1 MQDNLMKLHLGCG
14 KIKLEGWVNIDI
26 EASCKPDAVVDL
38 EKLPWP
44 WEDNSVS
51 HILMSHVLEHLGQ
64 QRDVYLGIVQE
75 LYRVCVDGALI
86 EIHVPHPRHDHFL
99 WDPTH
104 VRPITVEGL
113 LMFDKQTNLQW
124 IQDNS
129 ANTPLA
135 IYLGVDFRIDKV
147 NYLPD
152 PVVQK
157 QLESGEITVPVFLSL
172 LRTQNNICQQI
183 DIDWRVVKSS
193 EPVL

>member
-1 MQDNLMKLHLGCG
+1 VQDNLMKLHLGCG
-14 KIKLEGWVNIDI
+14 NLKLEGWVNIDI
-26 EASCKPDAVVDL
+26 EASCNPDAVVDL
-38 EKLPWP
+38 EQLPWP
-44 WEDNSVS
+44 WADNTVS
-51 HILMSHVLEHLGQ
+51 HVLMSHVLEHLGQ
-64 QRDVYLGIVQE
+64 QREVYLGIIQE

-147 NYLPD
+147 NYMPD
-152 PVVQK
+152 PVVKK
-157 QLESGEITVPVFLSL
+157 QLDSGEISVPLFLSL

-193 EPVL
+193 EHVL

>member
-1 MQDNLMKLHLGCG
+1 MKLHLGCG
-14 KIKLEGWVNIDI
+14 NLKLEGWVNIDI
-26 EASCKPDAVVDL
+26 EASCNPDAVVDL
-38 EKLPWP
+38 EQLPWP
-44 WEDNSVS
+44 WADNTVS
-51 HILMSHVLEHLGQ
+51 HVLMSHVLEHLGQ
-64 QRDVYLGIVQE
+64 QREVYLGIIQE

-147 NYLPD
+147 NYMPD
-152 PVVQK
+152 PVVKK
-157 QLESGEITVPVFLSL
+157 QLDSGDISVPLFLSL

-193 EPVL
+193 EHVL

>member
-14 KIKLEGWVNIDI
+14 NLKLEGWVNIDI
-26 EASCKPDAVVDL
+26 EASCNPDAVVDL
-38 EKLPWP
+38 EQLPWP
-44 WEDNSVS
+44 WADNTVS
-51 HILMSHVLEHLGQ
+51 HVLMSHVLEHLGQ
-64 QRDVYLGIVQE
+64 QREVYLGIIQE

-147 NYLPD
+147 NYMPD
-152 PVVQK
+152 PVVKK
-157 QLESGEITVPVFLSL
+157 QLDSGEISVPLFLSL

-193 EPVL
+193 EHVL